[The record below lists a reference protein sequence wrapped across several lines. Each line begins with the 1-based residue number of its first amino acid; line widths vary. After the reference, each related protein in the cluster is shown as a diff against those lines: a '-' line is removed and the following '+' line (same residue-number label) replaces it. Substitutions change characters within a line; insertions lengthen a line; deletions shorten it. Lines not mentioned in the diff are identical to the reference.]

1 MRRLSRFLP
10 RFRTLPLLAAL
21 VWLQPAAPALAQNYP
36 SKPIR
41 VITTSSAGGLS
52 DIFIRVVGEELHKRW
67 GQPIVV
73 ENRPG
78 GQFNIGAR
86 ACADAAPDGYTI
98 CIMPT
103 DVLQYN
109 RFVFKNL
116 SYDLFKDLE
125 PISVLFFIT
134 QGLVV
139 SSSLNVKTLEE
150 LAAYSK
156 AHPKTLSYTAAAV
169 PHQLFLESFK
179 QETGA
184 DIVRVPFKG
193 GGDAVNGLLT
203 GATQVAFFGIGN
215 FVGHLQ
221 GGTIRG
227 IAVDADKRSPLFPNI
242 PTLKELR
249 PNAEVTRADFSLWAP
264 KGTPKELIRK
274 VRDEVAKI
282 GSDRAFVQK
291 NLIERGLDPV
301 FGTPEEFA
309 KYLAAQREQV
319 ERTAKKAGLQPQ

>member
-1 MRRLSRFLP
+1 MRRLSRIV
-10 RFRTLPLLAAL
+10 AL
-21 VWLQPAAPALAQNYP
+21 VAPLIALQPHSASAQTYP
-36 SKPIR
+36 VKPIR

-52 DIFIRVVGEELHKRW
+52 DIFIRVVGDELHKRW
-67 GQPIVV
+67 GQPLVV
-73 ENRPG
+73 ENRAG

-125 PISVLFFIT
+125 PITVLFYIT

-139 SSSLNVKTLEE
+139 SSSLNVKTLDE
-150 LAAYSK
+150 LAAYAK

-169 PHQLFLESFK
+169 PHQLFMENFK
-179 QETGA
+179 KETGA
-184 DIVRVPFKG
+184 DIVRVPFRG

-215 FVGHLQ
+215 FIPHLQ
-221 GGTIRG
+221 AGTITG
-227 IAVDADKRSPLFPNI
+227 IAVDAEKRSPLFPNI
-242 PTLKELR
+242 PTLKEVR
-249 PNAEVTRADFSLWAP
+249 PEAEVTRADFSLWAP
-264 KGTPKELIRK
+264 KGMPKELVKK

-282 GSDRAFVQK
+282 GTDPAFADK
-291 NLIERGLDPV
+291 HLIQRGLDPV
-301 FGTPEEFA
+301 FGTPEEFE
-309 KYLAAQREQV
+309 KYLQTQRAQV
-319 ERTAKKAGLQPQ
+319 ERTAQKAGLQPQ

>member
-1 MRRLSRFLP
+1 MRQPASVLLI
-10 RFRTLPLLAAL
+10 LLAVLLPQAPTS
-21 VWLQPAAPALAQNYP
+21 VAAQDYP
-36 SKPIR
+36 TKPVR
-41 VITTSSAGGLS
+41 VIATSSAGGIS
-52 DIFIRVVGEELHKRW
+52 DIFIRVLGEELHKRW
-67 GQPIVV
+67 GQPLVV

-86 ACADAAPDGYTI
+86 ACADAVPDGYTI

-125 PISVLFFIT
+125 PVTLLFYLT
-134 QGLVV
+134 QALVV
-139 SSSLNVKTLEE
+139 SSALNVNTLEE

-169 PHQLFLESFK
+169 PHQLFIESFK

-184 DIVRVPFKG
+184 DIVRVPFRG
-193 GGDAVNGLLT
+193 GGDAVNGMLT
-203 GATQVAFFGIGN
+203 GATPIAFFGIGN
-215 FVGHLQ
+215 FIAHLQ
-221 GGTIRG
+221 AGTIKG

-264 KGTPKELIRK
+264 KGTPKQLIRK
-274 VRDEVAKI
+274 VRDDVAKI
-282 GSDRAFVQK
+282 ASDPAFVDK
-291 NLIERGLDPV
+291 NLIQRGLDPV
-301 FGTPEEFA
+301 FNTPEEFA
-309 KYLAAQREQV
+309 QYLDAQRAQV

>member
-1 MRRLSRFLP
+1 MRRQSVC
-10 RFRTLPLLAAL
+10 LLMFAAA
-21 VWLQPAAPALAQNYP
+21 VWLQTHPSALAQTYP

-41 VITTSSAGGLS
+41 VIATSSAGGIS

-67 GQPIVV
+67 GQPLVV

-109 RFVFKNL
+109 RFVFKSL

-125 PISVLFFIT
+125 PVSVLFYIT

-139 SSSLNVKTLEE
+139 SSSLNVGTLEE

-156 AHPKTLSYTAAAV
+156 AHPKMLSYTAAAV
-169 PHQLFLESFK
+169 PHQLFIESFK

-184 DIVRVPFKG
+184 DIVRVPFRG
-193 GGDAVNGLLT
+193 GGDAVNGMLT
-203 GATQVAFFGIGN
+203 GATPVAFFGIGN
-215 FVGHLQ
+215 FIGHLQ
-221 GGTIRG
+221 AGTIKG
-227 IAVDADKRSPLFPNI
+227 IAVDAEKRSPLFPNI
-242 PTLKELR
+242 PTLKQLR
-249 PNAEVTRADFSLWAP
+249 PNADVTRADFSLWAP
-264 KGTPKELIRK
+264 KNTPKDFVRK
-274 VRDEVAKI
+274 IRDEIAKI
-282 GSDRAFVQK
+282 AGDPAFVQK
-291 NLIERGLDPV
+291 NLVDRGLDPV
-301 FGTPEEFA
+301 FSTPEEFSN
-309 KYLAAQREQV
+309 YLTAQREQV
-319 ERTAKKAGLQPQ
+319 ERIAKKAGLQPQ